1 MKRTIAVICSVCLV
15 ALVAFALCACTAV
28 READVEKLL
37 RKCDVHKEIAL
48 SEGAD
53 AGNVRINVTTD
64 VYAVYIHEIE
74 YGRSVTLDFARHDSY
89 KVEGVAEGAQATG
102 EYDLIITEV
111 CTDNMTSHNKNAFLI
126 VGVPE
131 YIMNERSAFDYSVL
145 VETKTGAVQ
154 IEDMENAT
162 KLDVRVK
169 TGSVYIGD
177 CHADDISVNIDTG
190 AVRVEGECDK
200 AEITTTTGA
209 VDFDLTARSI
219 TVKTAT
225 GAIRGEVEHPEHW
238 YTISAHSNTASCNLS
253 DRTGNGDYNLTLTTD
268 TGSIKVRFDND

>member
-74 YGRSVTLDFARHDSY
+74 YGRSVTLDFVRHDSY
-89 KVEGVAEGAQATG
+89 KVEGVAEGEQATG
-102 EYDLIITEV
+102 ENDLIITEV
-111 CTDNMTSHNKNAFLI
+111 CTGNMTSHNKNAFLI

-162 KLDVRVK
+162 KLDVTVK

-200 AEITTTTGA
+200 AEITTATGA

-238 YTISAHSNTASCNLS
+238 YTISAHSNTGSCNLS
-253 DRTGNGDYNLTLTTD
+253 DCTGNGDYNLTLTTD
-268 TGSIKVRFDND
+268 TGSIKVHFDND